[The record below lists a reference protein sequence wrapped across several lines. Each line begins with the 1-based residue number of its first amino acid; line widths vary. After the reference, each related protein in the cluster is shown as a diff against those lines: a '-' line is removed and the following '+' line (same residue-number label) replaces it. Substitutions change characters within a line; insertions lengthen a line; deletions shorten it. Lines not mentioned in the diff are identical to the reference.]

1 MAVAWETRFMANGL
15 LVWTG
20 RLLCL
25 IGVHDYRLIEE
36 VVGFGPAG
44 TVQKVQCRRCGYVT
58 TRRG

>member
-1 MAVAWETRFMANGL
+1 MANGL
-15 LVWTG
+15 LVWMG
-20 RLLCL
+20 RLLCR
-25 IGVHDYRLIEE
+25 IGVHDYRLVEE